1 MQKSDLYEVR
11 TINQAP
17 KSILKNT
24 GNGMRTSVQ
33 QSGYEPTRN
42 SNVTQSQ
49 MLSQLGQYV
58 ATGAR
63 STVGSV
69 RQPPQAQRQTVPA
82 QRQTMPAGSSQVL
95 NNLGNFMTRTIIDFF
110 MPNRKYE
117 HQYNWRSDQ
126 TGAGE

>member
-1 MQKSDLYEVR
+1 MQNSDLYSVR

-42 SNVTQSQ
+42 PNVAQSQ
-49 MLSQLGQYV
+49 MLSNSGQYV
-58 ATGAR
+58 GTGAR

-69 RQPPQAQRQTVPA
+69 QQPRQVQRQTAPA
-82 QRQTMPAGSSQVL
+82 QRQTTPAGSSQVL
-95 NNLGNFMTRTIIDFF
+95 NNLGSFMTRTVIDFF
-110 MPNRKYE
+110 KAYRK
-117 HQYNWRSDQ
+117 
-126 TGAGE
+126 